1 MAIAYSKAPAKR
13 STQRRYQSDFSR
25 RAALER
31 LDWLANL
38 MDSAIVV
45 PGTNITVGLDAL
57 IGLAPGIGDTVTTV
71 ISLWMVKEAHELGAP
86 KHLIARMIGNVAI
99 DGLVGAVPLLGDA
112 FDVMFRANRRN
123 MKLLREHFER
133 EGLR

>member
-1 MAIAYSKAPAKR
+1 MAIAYSKAPVKR
-13 STQRRYQSDFSR
+13 SPQRRYQSDFSR

-38 MDSAIVV
+38 MDSAIVI
-45 PGTNITVGLDAL
+45 PGTNVRVGLDAL
-57 IGLAPGIGDTVTTV
+57 IGLAPGIGDTVTTM
-71 ISLWMVKEAHELGAP
+71 ISLWMVKEAHELGVP

-133 EGLR
+133 EGLV